1 MTTTSGPRSPSEARV
16 RPSRAQGPNGREARV
31 VYSPPGPRVLLSPL
45 GLRALAVL
53 GALLVVF
60 VMGGIAGRATVRTAA
75 TPAPA
80 APAQEGE
87 QRPTAGA
94 PAEQPAQDAGAPAA
108 QGPGPARL
116 AGGVPVGY
124 ERSRAG
130 AIAAATNYVAV
141 LSSEQSLDAAW
152 RRQAIATLAAPDAAA
167 ALQRSATNNAATL
180 ARVLRLPSDPGD
192 VSVLLRV
199 IPVGARVDRYDD
211 NSATVSIWQTS
222 IGGST
227 NGAPVQQ
234 GWGTT
239 TVQLRWVEGDWKQVS
254 ASTALGPT
262 PLADDALP
270 TAASELIAKSRDFEE
285 YRYAPE

>member
-1 MTTTSGPRSPSEARV
+1 MRTRF
-16 RPSRAQGPNGREARV
+16 SRAEDATGQRARV
-31 VYSPPGPRVLLSPL
+31 VYSPPGPRMLVSPL
-45 GLRALAVL
+45 ALRALAVV

-60 VMGGIAGRATVRTAA
+60 VMGAIAGRATVRTAT
-75 TPAPA
+75 TPSAA
-80 APAQEGE
+80 APPARAETEHPPASAATRQPE
-87 QRPTAGA
+87 QTAGTS
-94 PAEQPAQDAGAPAA
+94 AG

-116 AGGVPVGY
+116 VNGVPVGY

-141 LSSEQSLDAAW
+141 LSSEQSLDADW
-152 RRQAIATLAAPDAAA
+152 RGKAIATLATPDAAA
-167 ALQRSATNNAATL
+167 ALQRSAATNAATL
-180 ARVLRLPSDPGD
+180 ARMLRLPAKPDG

-234 GWGTT
+234 SWGTT
-239 TVQLRWVEGDWKQVS
+239 TVQLRWVEEDWKQAS
-254 ASTALGPT
+254 ATTTLGPT

-270 TAASELIAKSRDFEE
+270 TAASELIAKTRDFEE
-285 YRYAPE
+285 YRYAPGS